1 MIRVVFDTN
10 VFVSAL
16 LQPLGPPSQLF
27 VLAIA
32 GITIQ
37 LCATGEIYAEYEEVI
52 RRSKFKRTQTEIES
66 ALATVREKE
75 LWVRPSNKVFV
86 CADPDDNIFLECAEA
101 AQADYIVTG
110 NLRDFPSEWAGT
122 RIVTPRQMLDILS
135 QGQQKFGKPES
146 R

>member
-16 LQPLGPPSQLF
+16 LQPLGPPAQLF

-52 RRSKFKRTQTEIES
+52 RRSKFKRTQTEIEN
-66 ALATVREKE
+66 ALETVRQKG

-110 NLRDFPSEWAGT
+110 NLRDFPSDWAGT
-122 RIVTPRQMLDILS
+122 RIVTPRQMLDIIS

>member
-16 LQPLGPPSQLF
+16 LHPLAPPSQLF

-66 ALATVREKE
+66 ALATVREKG
-75 LWVRPSNKVFV
+75 LWVRPSNKIFV
-86 CADPDDNIFLECAEA
+86 CADPDDNIFLNVQKPPKLTTSL
-101 AQADYIVTG
+101 QAI
-110 NLRDFPSEWAGT
+110 
-122 RIVTPRQMLDILS
+122 
-135 QGQQKFGKPES
+135 
-146 R
+146 

>member
-16 LQPLGPPSQLF
+16 LQPLGPPAQLF
-27 VLAIA
+27 VLAIV

-52 RRSKFKRTQTEIES
+52 RRSKFKRTQTEIEN
-66 ALATVREKE
+66 ALATVRQKG
-75 LWVRPSNKVFV
+75 LWVKPSSKVFA

-101 AQADYIVTG
+101 AQADYIITG
-110 NLRDFPSEWAGT
+110 NLRDFPSAWART
-122 RIVTPRQMLDILS
+122 RIVTPRQMLDIIS